1 MKDYSELKM
10 LAEAMKGWDKM
21 TECWPSDENGPDLQI
36 GRLDE
41 EDNRWPLMTVDTEQ
55 YDQEQDAPKVAQYY
69 AAANPAAVLALIA
82 EVEALKDERDYCRRV
97 ADHNLDLGVQYMNE
111 RDKAKTDNELLRAEI
126 NHLKSCPL
134 YSTRM
139 NSKRYLWLRDSHIGD
154 DPESINLEC
163 GPNNGL
169 NSAIDAAMSNKE

>member
-1 MKDYSELKM
+1 MKDYSELKR
-10 LAEAMKGWDKM
+10 LSDAATPGNWNHYRHGVIKGGPSIQFTNGSAQQQIAMTTGADWM
-21 TECWPSDENGPDLQI
+21 RPDEQCANADFI
-36 GRLDE
+36 
-41 EDNRWPLMTVDTEQ
+41 
-55 YDQEQDAPKVAQYY
+55 
-69 AAANPAAVLALIA
+69 AAANPAAVLALIT
-82 EVEALKDERDYCRRV
+82 EVEALKAERDYCRRV

-111 RDKAKTDNELLRAEI
+111 RDQAKTDNELLRAEI
-126 NHLKSCPL
+126 NHLKQCPL

-169 NSAIDAAMSNKE
+169 DSAIDAAMSNKE